1 MTEDLNQD
9 YQDLL
14 RSLTAH
20 RVEFLVVG
28 AYALAFHGVA
38 RYTEDLD
45 IWMARTESNAQ
56 KLKAALE
63 DFRIGLSA
71 DHVRQLLL
79 ERKFLRFGNPR
90 HKVEILNFLDGCEF
104 ESAAARSVIGGL
116 GGVDVPVLGLEDYV
130 NTKRASARPKD
141 TSDLDLLRNRIGP
154 LPGDE

>member
-38 RYTEDLD
+38 RYTEDPD

-90 HKVEILNFLDGCEF
+90 HKVEILNFLDGCDLNL
-104 ESAAARSVIGGL
+104 RPL
-116 GGVDVPVLGLEDYV
+116 G
-130 NTKRASARPKD
+130 R
-141 TSDLDLLRNRIGP
+141 
-154 LPGDE
+154 